1 VDIFDDFFA
10 VISQH
15 AGSGAQGAGLVAD
28 WVIRAGL
35 SAQEISAMLDLVR
48 QRADWSPEIITYAQQ
63 ELTMAQ
69 TYYAPPRNR
78 WVIPA
83 LLGVGVLLWANSRR
97 N

>member
-15 AGSGAQGAGLVAD
+15 AGQGAQGAGIVAD

-35 SAQEISAMLDLVR
+35 TAGEISAMLDLVR
-48 QRADWSPEIITYAQQ
+48 QRADWSPQIVNYAQQ
-63 ELTMAQ
+63 ELTAAQ
-69 TYYAPPRNR
+69 LYHADQRRPNWIVP
-78 WVIPA
+78 VAIGA
-83 LLGVGVLLWANSRR
+83 VLLVWANSR